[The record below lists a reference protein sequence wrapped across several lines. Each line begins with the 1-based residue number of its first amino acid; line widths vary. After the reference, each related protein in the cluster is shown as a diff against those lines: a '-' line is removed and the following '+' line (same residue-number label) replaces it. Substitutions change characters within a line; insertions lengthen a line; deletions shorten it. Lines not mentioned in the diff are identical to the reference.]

1 MASLAELTGLS
12 PRPRAAVGVELD
24 RTVRDGEAEGC
35 ADGALHELD
44 LATVGADELGG
55 DGEAEPGS
63 AAARGR
69 LEGLEQM
76 LARPGR
82 EARAGVR
89 HLDHRHRA
97 FAAAG
102 DADLVTRWIA
112 RRPRLQRLNGVTRQ
126 IEQHA
131 EKL

>member
-1 MASLAELTGLS
+1 MASLAELADLS

-24 RTVRDGEAEGC
+24 RAVRNGKPEGC
-35 ADGALHELD
+35 ADGALHQFD
-44 LATVGADELGG
+44 LAAVGADELGG
-55 DGEAEPGS
+55 DGETEPRP
-63 AAARGR
+63 AAPRGR

-97 FAAAG
+97 LAA
-102 DADLVTRWIA
+102 
-112 RRPRLQRLNGVTRQ
+112 
-126 IEQHA
+126 
-131 EKL
+131 